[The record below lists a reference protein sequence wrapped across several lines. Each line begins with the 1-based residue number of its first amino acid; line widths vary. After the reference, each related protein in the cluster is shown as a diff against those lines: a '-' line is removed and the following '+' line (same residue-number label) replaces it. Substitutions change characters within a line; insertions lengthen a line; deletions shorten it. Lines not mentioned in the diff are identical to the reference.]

1 MLGDFTFTALINKN
15 KMPMK
20 QNSESIIEELK
31 NCLTLQLQAYY
42 QQDEVLYASLE
53 KKILQL
59 EKHL

>member
-1 MLGDFTFTALINKN
+1 
-15 KMPMK
+15 MK